1 MRTSVRRA
9 VSGAALAAVLTA
21 CGSSAVDEVA
31 APAVSQ
37 AADSATPPDQLRD
50 ALLPASAFG
59 PEATVVGVSLDQ
71 LGTSLPVLGD
81 LPDTEGTTI
90 DPALCGAAAGMLPG
104 TPDELPTLVARA
116 ALTDDVR
123 TLEVLADGP
132 ELEGLQL
139 PVDQLLAACP
149 LVTLTGADGA
159 VTTVQLA
166 ELGVPELGTATAGL
180 QVTVA
185 SAQGTL
191 AALVGVVSEES
202 RALLLVQAGAA
213 GALPDPAAFTALL
226 TEAADAAW

>member
-9 VSGAALAAVLTA
+9 VSGAALAAVLAA
-21 CGSSAVDEVA
+21 CGSPAVDDVA
-31 APAVSQ
+31 APVVSE
-37 AADSATPPDQLRD
+37 AADSATTPDQLRD

-71 LGTSLPVLGD
+71 LGTSLPGLGG
-81 LPDTEGTTI
+81 LPGAGGTTV
-90 DPALCGAAAGMLPG
+90 DPALCGAAAEMLPG
-104 TPDELPTLVARA
+104 TSGELPTLVARA
-116 ALTDDVR
+116 ALSDDVR

-139 PVDQLLAACP
+139 PVDQLLAACSQ
-149 LVTLTGADGA
+149 VTLTGADGS

-166 ELGVPELGTATAGL
+166 ALDVPELGTAHAGL
-180 QVTVA
+180 QVTVT

-191 AALVGVVSEES
+191 AALVAVVSEET

-213 GALPDPAAFTALL
+213 GALPDTAAFTALL
-226 TEAADAAW
+226 RQAADAAW